1 MRSIYYSDLDIIKLT
16 RMGKVYQK
24 GTSKRL
30 YLGYD
35 KLGVELDY
43 GTDGKVASAHILGDK
58 VDSSYG
64 SKVQKTKFYINMNT
78 GELIFATPTTRR
90 VKREIDALI
99 CTKLIE
105 ATIASLKTV
114 ATSLAVGRAGA

>member
-1 MRSIYYSDLDIIKLT
+1 MRSIYYSDLDINKLT
-16 RMGKVYQK
+16 RLGKVYQK
-24 GTSKRL
+24 GSSKRL

-43 GTDGKVASAHILGDK
+43 GADGKIASAHILGDK
-58 VDSSYG
+58 VDNAYG
-64 SKVQKTKFYINMNT
+64 SKVKKAKFYINMNT

-105 ATIASLKTV
+105 ASIASMNNV
-114 ATSLAVGRAGA
+114 AKSFTARRAGA